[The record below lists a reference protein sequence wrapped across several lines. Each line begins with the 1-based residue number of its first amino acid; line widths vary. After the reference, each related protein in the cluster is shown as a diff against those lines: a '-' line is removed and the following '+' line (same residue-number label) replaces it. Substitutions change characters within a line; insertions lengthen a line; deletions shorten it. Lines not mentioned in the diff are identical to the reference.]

1 MTRRHAPDPT
11 ARLQRIRALSAELDV
26 QRQTAVDRGKTQD
39 SKASFVLVVV
49 GLVASVASARLAD
62 SSLWVLALLPLIA
75 ALAAAAEAV
84 VVLWPRSIKVVDA
97 SALTLAW
104 VDSDQT
110 QEQLEDY
117 LLESKRKEI
126 LARDDRHRHSTP
138 HLRSAF
144 RLLIVSVAILFAVTI
159 IDGFTHAPGEQT
171 MTDSQTP
178 TPPAA
183 AMPSAAARPD
193 TDATMQTL
201 YATNPQHPKDEAHG

>member
-1 MTRRHAPDPT
+1 MTRRKATDPT
-11 ARLQRIRALSAELDV
+11 ARLQRIRTLSAELDV

-49 GLVASVASARLAD
+49 GLVASVASARLGH
-62 SSLWVLALLPLIA
+62 SPLWVLGSLPIVA

-104 VDSDQT
+104 VDSNQT

-117 LLESKRKEI
+117 LLESKREEI
-126 LARDDRHRHSTP
+126 LARDDRHKRSTP
-138 HLRSAF
+138 HLRRAF
-144 RLLIVSVAILFAVTI
+144 RLLIVSVAILFIVTV
-159 IDGFTHAPGEQT
+159 IDGFTHTPEERT
-171 MTDSQTP
+171 MSNDP
-178 TPPAA
+178 TPSASTAVTPAA
-183 AMPSAAARPD
+183 SQRPD

-201 YATNPQHPKDEAHG
+201 YATNPQHPKDGTNK